1 MVFSMPPI
9 TVKRSHAMDLFLT
22 RHASEV
28 KGTLS
33 GFDRVR
39 FRGTLR
45 WLANLPGMGVWLSH
59 AGVLLKDFGEY
70 AMGLTNR
77 IKEATRE
84 LAEKAGRP
92 VIYLHSSSLRKE
104 DFARDIAE
112 REGIAEGLVCVLS
125 AVEPCHT
132 FTVGPNREA
141 KKLELRSHQ
150 GKCLHQYF
158 YLIDPQLG
166 WLNVRLQTWLPF
178 TVHVVI
184 NGREWL
190 SQQLFRKGLAFE
202 RRDNC
207 FIDIADVRRAQR
219 IMDRQLA
226 SDWPRLLDRLL
237 RRVHPAHRTLF
248 GRERLDY
255 YWSADETEWASD
267 VMFRSPA
274 DLSALYPR
282 LVRHA
287 MLSFGGGDVLRFL
300 GKRPCVQQF
309 RNAEILSHL
318 GARCEGVRVKHA
330 WDRNSLKMYDKQQ
343 SVLRVETTINNTRQ
357 MKVFRTPQNDPDGPQ
372 SWQKLRKGVAD
383 LARRAEISQKS
394 NERYLD
400 ALSAVEAEPTL
411 AETAAQVCRRAR
423 WNGRP
428 VRALNPLADQDAR
441 LLEAVS
447 RGEFLLQGFRNR
459 DLRGILFGEAK
470 SADTRRREMAKATR
484 LIRMLRAHGLVHKV
498 AKTHR
503 YTVSTHGREI
513 ITALLAARS
522 ANAHKLMQIAA

>member
-1 MVFSMPPI
+1 MNSFV
-9 TVKRSHAMDLFLT
+9 T

-45 WLANLPGMGVWLSH
+45 WLANLPGMGTWLNR
-59 AGVLLKDFGEY
+59 ANVLLKDFKGY
-70 AMGLTNR
+70 AMGLTER
-77 IKEATRE
+77 IKLATQE

-92 VIYLHSSSLRKE
+92 VLYLPSSSLRKE
-104 DFARDIAE
+104 DLARDIAQ
-112 REGIAEGLVCVLS
+112 RDAISEGLVCVLS
-125 AVEPCHT
+125 AVEPCRT

-141 KKLELRSHQ
+141 KRLELRSHQ

-166 WLNVRLQTWLPF
+166 WLCVRLQTWLPF
-178 TVHVVI
+178 TVQTVI

-190 SQQLFRKGLAFE
+190 SRELCRRGIGFE
-202 RRDNC
+202 RRGNC
-207 FIDIADVRRAQR
+207 FVEIADVSGAQR
-219 IMDRQLA
+219 VMDRQLR
-226 SDWPRLLDRLL
+226 SDWSRVLDRLV
-237 RRVHPAHRTLF
+237 RQVHPAHRTLF
-248 GRERLDY
+248 GQERLDY
-255 YWSADETEWASD
+255 YWSADETEWATD
-267 VMFRSPA
+267 VMFGSA
-274 DLSALYPR
+274 AGLSALYPR

-287 MLSFGGGDVLRFL
+287 ITTFGSGEVLRFL
-300 GKRPCVQQF
+300 GKRPRVEQF
-309 RNAEILSHL
+309 RQAKILSHL
-318 GARCEGVRVKHA
+318 GTRAEGGRVKHA
-330 WDRNSLKMYDKQQ
+330 LDRNSVKMYDKQG

-357 MKVFRTPQNDPDGPQ
+357 MKVFRTAENNPDGPP

-411 AETAAQVCRRAR
+411 AETAAQVCRRTR

-428 VRALNPLADQDAR
+428 VRALNPLADQDAS
-441 LLEAVS
+441 LLAAVS
-447 RGEFLLQGFRNR
+447 RGEFLLAGFRNR

-470 SADTRRREMAKATR
+470 SADTRRRQMARVTR

-503 YTVSTHGREI
+503 YTVSPYGRQAI
-513 ITALLAARS
+513 AALLAARS
-522 ANAHKLMQIAA
+522 VNTNKLMQIAA

>member
-1 MVFSMPPI
+1 
-9 TVKRSHAMDLFLT
+9 MDSFVT

-59 AGVLLKDFGEY
+59 AGVLLKDFREY

-77 IKEATRE
+77 IKQATHD
-84 LAEKAGRP
+84 LAQQAGRP
-92 VIYLHSSSLRKE
+92 VHYLASSSLRKE
-104 DFARDIAE
+104 DFARLVAE
-112 REGIAEGLVCVLS
+112 REGVTEGLVCVLT
-125 AVEPCHT
+125 AVEPCYT
-132 FTVGPNREA
+132 FTVGPNRES

-150 GKCLHQYF
+150 GKCLHEYF
-158 YLIDPQLG
+158 YLIDPRLG
-166 WLNVRLQTWLPF
+166 WLNVRLQTWFPF
-178 TVHVVI
+178 TVHIVI

-207 FIDIADVRRAQR
+207 FVDIADVRRAQR
-219 IMDRQLA
+219 IMDRQLK

-237 RRVHPAHRTLF
+237 RQVHPAQRSLF

-255 YWSADETEWASD
+255 YWSADETEWATD

-274 DLSALYPR
+274 ELSILYPR

-287 MLSFGGGDVLRFL
+287 MLSFGSGEVLRFL

-318 GARCEGVRVKHA
+318 GTRSEGVRVKHA
-330 WDRNSLKMYDKQQ
+330 VDRNSVKMYDKQQ

-357 MKVFRTPQNDPDGPQ
+357 MKVLRASQNDPDGPP

-383 LARRAEISQKS
+383 LERRAQISQKS

-411 AETAAQVCRRAR
+411 AETAAQVCRGTR
-423 WNGRP
+423 WKGRP
-428 VRALNPLADQDAR
+428 VRALNPLGDQDAA
-441 LLEAVS
+441 LLQAVS
-447 RGEFLLQGFRNR
+447 RGEFVLQGFRNR
-459 DLRGILFGEAK
+459 ELRELLFGQTA
-470 SADTRRREMAKATR
+470 SADTRRRQMAKVTR

-498 AKTHR
+498 PKTHR
-503 YTVSTHGREI
+503 YTVSPKGRETI
-513 ITALLAARS
+513 AALLAARS
-522 ANAHKLMQIAA
+522 ANTQQLITLAA